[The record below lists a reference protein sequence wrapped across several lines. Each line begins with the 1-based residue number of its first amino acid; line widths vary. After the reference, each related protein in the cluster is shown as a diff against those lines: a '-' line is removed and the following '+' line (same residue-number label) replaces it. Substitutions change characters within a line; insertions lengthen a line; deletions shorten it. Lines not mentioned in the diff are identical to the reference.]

1 MELNRKENEQ
11 PSRREWQL
19 IEKVVLTHSEELK
32 RSRRWGIVFKSLTFM
47 YLFAILALALRG
59 GLWPSTEKSVS
70 TGGHTAVVKVHGV
83 IADGADASFESLRRP
98 LMDAFSHPDTKAVVL
113 SINSP
118 GGSPVQ
124 AQMVYDL
131 VRQLRETHEETPV
144 YAVIEEIG
152 ASGGYF
158 VAAAA
163 DEIYASGASLV
174 GSIGVISS
182 GFGFADAME
191 RLGIERR
198 LYTSGENKA
207 FLDAFSPAD
216 ERETA
221 HWEYV
226 LGDVHQQ
233 FITAV
238 KQGRGERLR
247 GDDPRIFN
255 GFMWSGAQ
263 AIDLGLTDGINT
275 VRGLAEQIGSPRIY
289 FFETEKDPW
298 RRILDD
304 LGISIGQGAANILL
318 SMGTEPRL
326 TLK

>member
-1 MELNRKENEQ
+1 MELNPKGNDQ

-32 RSRRWGIVFKSLTFM
+32 KSRRWGIVFKSLTFL
-47 YLFAILALALRG
+47 YLFAILFLALRG
-59 GLWPSTEKSVS
+59 SFWSASEDIVS

-98 LMDAFSHPDTKAVVL
+98 LMDAFAHPDTRAVVL

-124 AQMVYDL
+124 AQMMYDL
-131 VRQLRETHEETPV
+131 VRQLRQDHEQVPV

-182 GFGFADAME
+182 GFGFSEAME

-207 FLDAFSPAD
+207 FLDAFSPENEA
-216 ERETA
+216 ETA
-221 HWEYV
+221 HWENV
-226 LGDVHQQ
+226 LGDVHRQ
-233 FITAV
+233 FIAAV
-238 KQGRGERLR
+238 EQGRGERLQR
-247 GDDPRIFN
+247 DDPRIFN
-255 GFMWSGAQ
+255 GFMWTGAQ
-263 AIDLGLTDGINT
+263 AVNLGLTDGVST

-289 FFETEKDPW
+289 FFDAEKDPW
-298 RRILDD
+298 RQILEDF
-304 LGISIGQGAANILL
+304 GVSIGQGVANILL
-318 SMGTEPRL
+318 SMGDEPSL
-326 TLK
+326 TLQ